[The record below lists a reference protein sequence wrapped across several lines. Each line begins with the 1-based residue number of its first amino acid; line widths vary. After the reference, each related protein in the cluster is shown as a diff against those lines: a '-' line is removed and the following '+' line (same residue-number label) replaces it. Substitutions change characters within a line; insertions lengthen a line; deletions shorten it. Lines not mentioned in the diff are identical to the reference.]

1 MIQFRSLKPLARKI
15 KTAQSH
21 ENGNRRLC
29 RGEKHLSNF
38 YEHCFGTRLGRAK
51 GQFIEGKRQS
61 GEKKEPLDSF
71 VKKAHNMC
79 TLFVYTMKTKKV
91 GLRDFRKNLGNLV
104 KKGKDENIIFYITSR
119 NKAVGEFRPC
129 FNDKSEFDDTDIVH
143 LQYLEQDL
151 SFWDSEDD
159 DDIFE
164 NQ

>member
-1 MIQFRSLKPLARKI
+1 LFIFFDRK
-15 KTAQSH
+15 
-21 ENGNRRLC
+21 
-29 RGEKHLSNF
+29 KHLSNF
-38 YEHCFGTRLGRAK
+38 LAHCFGTRLGRAK

>member
-1 MIQFRSLKPLARKI
+1 
-15 KTAQSH
+15 
-21 ENGNRRLC
+21 
-29 RGEKHLSNF
+29 
-38 YEHCFGTRLGRAK
+38 
-51 GQFIEGKRQS
+51 
-61 GEKKEPLDSF
+61 
-71 VKKAHNMC
+71 
-79 TLFVYTMKTKKV
+79 VYTLCVHYENEKV

-159 DDIFE
+159 DDILRTNEKRRYCGGTFSVYRSF
-164 NQ
+164 